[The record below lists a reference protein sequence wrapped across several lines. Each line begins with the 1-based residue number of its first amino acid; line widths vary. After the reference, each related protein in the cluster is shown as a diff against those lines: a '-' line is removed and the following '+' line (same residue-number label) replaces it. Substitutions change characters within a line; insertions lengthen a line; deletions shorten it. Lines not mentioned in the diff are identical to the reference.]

1 MPATAA
7 ARGVLRALLVASEP
21 WPPGPSVM
29 GVHFHAR
36 ALSVEMVPTNAP
48 GRGFEH
54 RLRPGANVATTIDA
68 AAEPPGASPRSAPRI
83 PLPQLADVEMA
94 VHRIRGRVASPAEED
109 VAIGL
114 HQVPPGD
121 DTLVL
126 IGVLAVPAVAD
137 HEVRLGPR
145 DPAAPPSGPRPDPS
159 EKPTYQTFRPRHQS
173 SLLWPLLP
181 VQPGDAAELYALQIA
196 PLVLIPVKRAARPPA
211 SPTGGENRHGEPAG
225 PQPSTDGPFD
235 TTGHHVG
242 SAGPGRRPAST
253 RDRPRRSRARRARSR
268 RAGRSVPGDLR
279 RTRPPRPILTAEPN
293 LRRTQQDPACQ
304 RSNRLGNNHGA

>member
-7 ARGVLRALLVASEP
+7 ARGVLRALLVASGP

-48 GRGFEH
+48 GRRFEH

-83 PLPQLADVEMA
+83 PVPQLAGVEMA

-114 HQVPPGD
+114 HQVLPGD

-126 IGVLAVPAVAD
+126 VGVLAAAAVAD
-137 HEVRLGPR
+137 QELRLGPR
-145 DPAAPPSGPRPDPS
+145 DSAAPPSGPRPDPS

-181 VQPGDAAELYALQIA
+181 VQPGDAAELYALPIA
-196 PLVLIPVKRAARPPA
+196 PLVLIPVKRATRPPA

-225 PQPSTDGPFD
+225 PQPTTDGPFD

-242 SAGPGRRPAST
+242 SPAPVDGRRAHEIVLAVAERGVPEAAELAELAERTGRPAT
-253 RDRPRRSRARRARSR
+253 NQAVQTYPDGRA
-268 RAGRSVPGDLR
+268 
-279 RTRPPRPILTAEPN
+279 N
-293 LRRTQQDPACQ
+293 LRRIQQDPACQ
-304 RSNRLGNNHGA
+304 RCSHLAR